1 MGERL
6 CTEEGLMKFHRGVF
20 FAMQFGVALLCLL
33 VPQLGFAYDHPLTD
47 EAVRAGYFLGQDL
60 DRSNDFFA
68 QYTQAFPV
76 PNSGPQVAEIELLTP
91 YAQVVQ
97 VSHEHPMGYS
107 AQQAAAD
114 YKKRGDSIQVRV
126 KVLFTPTY
134 TGADDF
140 WRGVSVGLVQKKH
153 MAATGVSA
161 QLLYTSDPNGYS
173 WVIGANVFV
182 EFSVAGVESDSVDVE
197 VVPPGGASVRAT
209 FDLSRLT

>member
-1 MGERL
+1 MR
-6 CTEEGLMKFHRGVF
+6 FSRGVF
-20 FAMQFGVALLCLL
+20 LAMQLSAAVFGLL
-33 VPQLGFAYDHPLTD
+33 VPELGFAYDHPLAD
-47 EAVRAGYFLGQDL
+47 EAVRDAYFLGQDL
-60 DRSNDFFA
+60 DRSNDFLA
-68 QYTQAFPV
+68 QYTQSLPV
-76 PNSGPQVAEIELLTP
+76 PDNGPQVAEIELLTP

-97 VSHEHPMGYS
+97 VSRSHPMGYS

-161 QLLYTSDPNGYS
+161 QLLYASDADGDYS

-182 EFSVAGVESDSVDVE
+182 QFSVSGVEADSVDVE
-197 VVPPGGASVRAT
+197 VIPPGGAGVRAT
-209 FDLSRLT
+209 FDLGRLT

>member
-1 MGERL
+1 
-6 CTEEGLMKFHRGVF
+6 
-20 FAMQFGVALLCLL
+20 MQLGAALFGLL
-33 VPQLGFAYDHPLTD
+33 VPQLGFGYDHPLTD
-47 EAVRAGYFLGQDL
+47 EVVRDAYFLGQDL

-68 QYTQAFPV
+68 RYTQALPV
-76 PNSGPQVAEIELLTP
+76 PDSGPQVVEIELLTP

-114 YKKRGDSIQVRV
+114 YKKRGDFIQVRV

-161 QLLYTSDPNGYS
+161 QLLYTSDPDGYS

-182 EFSVAGVESDSVDVE
+182 EFSVAGVESDSVDVA
-197 VVPPGGASVRAT
+197 VVPPGGAGVRAT
-209 FDLSRLT
+209 FDLGRLI

>member
-1 MGERL
+1 MR
-6 CTEEGLMKFHRGVF
+6 FPRGVF
-20 FAMQFGVALLCLL
+20 FAMQLGAALFGLL
-33 VPQLGFAYDHPLTD
+33 VPQLGFGYDHPLTD
-47 EAVRAGYFLGQDL
+47 EVVRDAYFLGQDL

-68 QYTQAFPV
+68 RYTQALPV
-76 PNSGPQVAEIELLTP
+76 PDSGPQVVEIELLTP

-114 YKKRGDSIQVRV
+114 YKKRGDFIQVRV

-161 QLLYTSDPNGYS
+161 QLLYTSDPDGYS

-182 EFSVAGVESDSVDVE
+182 EFSVAGVESDSVDVA
-197 VVPPGGASVRAT
+197 VVPPGGAGVRAT
-209 FDLSRLT
+209 FDLGRLI

>member
-1 MGERL
+1 MR
-6 CTEEGLMKFHRGVF
+6 FPRGVF
-20 FAMQFGVALLCLL
+20 FAMQLGAALFGLL
-33 VPQLGFAYDHPLTD
+33 VPQLGFGYDHPLTD
-47 EAVRAGYFLGQDL
+47 EVVRDAYFLGQDL

-68 QYTQAFPV
+68 RYTQALPV
-76 PNSGPQVAEIELLTP
+76 PDSGPQVAEIELLTP

-134 TGADDF
+134 TGADDS

-161 QLLYTSDPNGYS
+161 QLLYTSDPDGYS

-182 EFSVAGVESDSVDVE
+182 EFSVAGVESDSVDVA
-197 VVPPGGASVRAT
+197 VVPPGGAGVRAT
-209 FDLSRLT
+209 FDLGRLI

>member
-1 MGERL
+1 MR
-6 CTEEGLMKFHRGVF
+6 FPRGVF
-20 FAMQFGVALLCLL
+20 FAMQLGAALFGLL
-33 VPQLGFAYDHPLTD
+33 VPQLGFGYDHPLTD
-47 EAVRAGYFLGQDL
+47 EVVRDAYFLGQDL

-68 QYTQAFPV
+68 RYTQALPV
-76 PNSGPQVAEIELLTP
+76 PDSGPQVAEIELLTP

-114 YKKRGDSIQVRV
+114 YKKRGDFIQVRV

-161 QLLYTSDPNGYS
+161 QLLYTSDPDGYS

-182 EFSVAGVESDSVDVE
+182 EFSVAGVGSDSVDVA
-197 VVPPGGASVRAT
+197 VVPPGGAGVRAT
-209 FDLSRLT
+209 FDLGRLI

>member
-1 MGERL
+1 MR
-6 CTEEGLMKFHRGVF
+6 FPRGVF
-20 FAMQFGVALLCLL
+20 FAMQLGAALFGLL
-33 VPQLGFAYDHPLTD
+33 VPQLGFGYDHPLTD
-47 EAVRAGYFLGQDL
+47 EVVRDAYFLGQDL

-68 QYTQAFPV
+68 RYTQALPV
-76 PNSGPQVAEIELLTP
+76 PDSGPQVVEIELLTP

-114 YKKRGDSIQVRV
+114 YKKRGDFIQVRV

-161 QLLYTSDPNGYS
+161 QLLYTSDPDGYS

-182 EFSVAGVESDSVDVE
+182 EFSVAGVESDSVDVA
-197 VVPPGGASVRAT
+197 VVPPGGAGVRAT
-209 FDLSRLT
+209 FDLGRLV

>member
-1 MGERL
+1 MR
-6 CTEEGLMKFHRGVF
+6 FPRGVF
-20 FAMQFGVALLCLL
+20 FAMQLGAALFGLL
-33 VPQLGFAYDHPLTD
+33 VPQLGFGYDHPLTD
-47 EAVRAGYFLGQDL
+47 EVVRDAYFLGQDL

-68 QYTQAFPV
+68 RYTQALPV
-76 PNSGPQVAEIELLTP
+76 PDSGPQVAEIELLTP

-114 YKKRGDSIQVRV
+114 YKKRGDFIQVRV

-161 QLLYTSDPNGYS
+161 QLLYTSDPDGYS

-182 EFSVAGVESDSVDVE
+182 EFSVAGVESDSVDVA
-197 VVPPGGASVRAT
+197 VVPPGGAGVRAT
-209 FDLSRLT
+209 FDLGRLV

>member
-1 MGERL
+1 
-6 CTEEGLMKFHRGVF
+6 MKFDRGVF
-20 FAMQFGVALLCLL
+20 FVLQFGVALFSLL
-33 VPQLGFAYDHPLTD
+33 VPQAGFAYGHPLTD

-60 DRSNDFFA
+60 DRSNEFFA
-68 QYTQAFPV
+68 RYTRALPV
-76 PNSGPQVAEIELLTP
+76 PDSGPQVAEIELLTP

-140 WRGVSVGLVQKKH
+140 WRGVSVGLVQKEH

-161 QLLYTSDPNGYS
+161 QLLYASDADGGS

-197 VVPPGGASVRAT
+197 VVPPGGAGVRAT
-209 FDLSRLT
+209 FDLGRLT

>member
-1 MGERL
+1 MAESS
-6 CTEEGLMKFHRGVF
+6 CTEEGRMKFHRGVF
-20 FAMQFGVALLCLL
+20 FAMQVGAALFGLL
-33 VPQLGFAYDHPLTD
+33 VPQVGFAYDHPLTD
-47 EAVRAGYFLGQDL
+47 EAVRDAYFLGQDL

-68 QYTQAFPV
+68 QYTQALPV
-76 PNSGPQVAEIELLTP
+76 PDSGPQVAEIELLTP
-91 YAQVVQ
+91 YAQVVE

-161 QLLYTSDPNGYS
+161 QLLYASNPDGYT
-173 WVIGANVFV
+173 WVIGADVFI

-197 VVPPGGASVRAT
+197 VVPPGGAGVRST
-209 FDLSRLT
+209 FDLGRLT

>member
-1 MGERL
+1 MR
-6 CTEEGLMKFHRGVF
+6 FPRGAF
-20 FAMQFGVALLCLL
+20 FAMQLGVALFGL
-33 VPQLGFAYDHPLTD
+33 VVPRVGFAYDHPLTD
-47 EAVRAGYFLGQDL
+47 EAVRDAYFLGQDL
-60 DRSNDFFA
+60 DRCNEFLA
-68 QYTQAFPV
+68 EYTQSLRV

-91 YAQVVQ
+91 YAQVVE

-134 TGADDF
+134 TGSDDF
-140 WRGVSVGLVQKKH
+140 WRDVSVGLVQKKH

-161 QLLYTSDPNGYS
+161 QLLYTSDTDGGS

-182 EFSVAGVESDSVDVE
+182 EFSVTGVESDSVDVE
-197 VVPPGGASVRAT
+197 VIPPGGAGVRAT
-209 FDLSRLT
+209 FDLGRLT

>member
-1 MGERL
+1 MR
-6 CTEEGLMKFHRGVF
+6 FPRGVF
-20 FAMQFGVALLCLL
+20 FAMQLSAAVFGLL

-47 EAVRAGYFLGQDL
+47 EAVRDAYFLGQDL
-60 DRSNDFFA
+60 DRSNDFLA
-68 QYTQAFPV
+68 RYTQALPV
-76 PNSGPQVAEIELLTP
+76 PDSGPQVAEIELLTP

-114 YKKRGDSIQVRV
+114 DKKRGDSIQVRV
-126 KVLFTPTY
+126 KILFTPTY

-153 MAATGVSA
+153 MAATAVSA
-161 QLLYTSDPNGYS
+161 QLLYASDSDGDYS

-182 EFSVAGVESDSVDVE
+182 QFSVSGVESDSVDVE
-197 VVPPGGASVRAT
+197 VIPPGGAGVRAT
-209 FDLSRLT
+209 FDLGRLT

>member
-1 MGERL
+1 
-6 CTEEGLMKFHRGVF
+6 MKFHRGVF
-20 FAMQFGVALLCLL
+20 FALQFGVALLSLL
-33 VPQLGFAYDHPLTD
+33 VPQIGFAYDHPLTD
-47 EAVRAGYFLGQDL
+47 EAVRDAYFLGQDL
-60 DRSNDFFA
+60 DRTNDFLA
-68 QYTQAFPV
+68 QYTQSLPV
-76 PNSGPQVAEIELLTP
+76 PNNGPQVAEIELLTP
-91 YAQVVQ
+91 YAQVVV

-107 AQQAAAD
+107 AQQAATD

-161 QLLYTSDPNGYS
+161 QLLYTSDSDGGS

-182 EFSVAGVESDSVDVE
+182 EFSVTGVESDSVDVE
-197 VVPPGGASVRAT
+197 VIPPGGAGVRAT
-209 FDLSRLT
+209 FELGRLT

>member
-1 MGERL
+1 
-6 CTEEGLMKFHRGVF
+6 MKFDRGVF
-20 FAMQFGVALLCLL
+20 FVLQFGVALFSLL
-33 VPQLGFAYDHPLTD
+33 VPQAGFAYGHPLTD

-60 DRSNDFFA
+60 DRSNEFFA
-68 QYTQAFPV
+68 RYTRALPV
-76 PNSGPQVAEIELLTP
+76 PDSGPQVAEIELLTP

-134 TGADDF
+134 TGADDS
-140 WRGVSVGLVQKKH
+140 WRGVSVGLVQKRH

-161 QLLYTSDPNGYS
+161 QLLYASDTDGGS
-173 WVIGANVFV
+173 WVSGANVFV

-197 VVPPGGASVRAT
+197 VVPPGGARVRAT
-209 FDLSRLT
+209 FDLGRLT

>member
-1 MGERL
+1 MR
-6 CTEEGLMKFHRGVF
+6 FPRGVF
-20 FAMQFGVALLCLL
+20 FAMQLGAALFGLL
-33 VPQLGFAYDHPLTD
+33 VPQLGFGYDHPLTD
-47 EAVRAGYFLGQDL
+47 EVVRDAYFLGQDL

-68 QYTQAFPV
+68 RYTQALPV
-76 PNSGPQVAEIELLTP
+76 PDSGPQVAEIELLTP

-114 YKKRGDSIQVRV
+114 YKKRGDFIQVRV

-161 QLLYTSDPNGYS
+161 QLLYTSDPDGYS

-182 EFSVAGVESDSVDVE
+182 EFSVAGVGSDSVDVA
-197 VVPPGGASVRAT
+197 VVPPGGAGVRAT
-209 FDLSRLT
+209 FDLGRLV